1 MAKRKSK
8 EKRNWSEYNEE
19 LVVRGEFYLDLGFVN
34 NWNDELFEMNRGK
47 KGGQYRFPD
56 SFISWRSCLEAMDRL
71 SWSLDEGIARSLA
84 KMGFIPEYNDY
95 TTIWHRVHDM
105 VPEITLPTEK
115 DLEVATDG
123 SGLKTNNAGEYRV
136 FKYGE
141 KTKKKHLVVVITAD
155 IKQKK
160 LLKVEAQIEGEGE
173 SEPKIAEKHL
183 EELKKDGVT
192 VKKFYGDGAFD
203 TNALFEYLE
212 ESKIES
218 AIKIRKNASTCCR
231 GSKRRREEIREYL
244 RLGYNKWSNKKR
256 YGMRW
261 VATEGIFSAVKRKFG
276 EKTVSRSKNGLIA
289 EAIQRFWNY
298 DLLRAYGMK
307 KVREMQQN

>member
-1 MAKRKSK
+1 MNKNKR
-8 EKRNWSEYNEE
+8 
-19 LVVRGEFYLDLGFVN
+19 
-34 NWNDELFEMNRGK
+34 
-47 KGGQYRFPD
+47 GGQYKFPD
-56 SFISWRSCLEAMDRL
+56 SFISWETVWKQWIDYRGL
-71 SWSLDEGIARSLA
+71 EGIARSLA
-84 KMGFIPEYNDY
+84 KMGFIPVYNDY
-95 TTIWHRVHDM
+95 TTIWHRVHDI
-105 VPEITLPTEK
+105 VPEIKLPTEK

-141 KTKKKHLVVVITAD
+141 KTKKKHLVVVITAE

-160 LLKVEAQIEGEGE
+160 LLKVEAHIEGEGE

-183 EELKKDGVT
+183 KELKKDGVD
-192 VKKFYGDGAFD
+192 VRKFYGDGAFSGD

-212 ESKIES
+212 ESRIES

-231 GSKRRREEIREYL
+231 GSKRRREEVREYL
-244 RLGYNKWSNKKR
+244 RLGYDKWSDKKR

-261 VATEGIFSAVKRKFG
+261 VATEGVFSAIKRKFG

-289 EAIQRFWNY
+289 EAIQRFWSY

-307 KVREMQQN
+307 KVREMV

>member
-1 MAKRKSK
+1 
-8 EKRNWSEYNEE
+8 
-19 LVVRGEFYLDLGFVN
+19 
-34 NWNDELFEMNRGK
+34 
-47 KGGQYRFPD
+47 
-56 SFISWRSCLEAMDRL
+56 
-71 SWSLDEGIARSLA
+71 
-84 KMGFIPEYNDY
+84 
-95 TTIWHRVHDM
+95 M
-105 VPEITLPTEK
+105 VPEIKLPTDK

-160 LLKVEAQIEGEGE
+160 LLKVEAHIEGEGE

-183 EELKKDGVT
+183 KELKKDGVN

-231 GSKRRREEIREYL
+231 GSKRRREEVREYL
-244 RLGYNKWSNKKR
+244 RLGYDKWSDKKR

-261 VATEGIFSAVKRKFG
+261 VVLKRSLACQK
-276 EKTVSRSKNGLIA
+276 RS
-289 EAIQRFWNY
+289 F
-298 DLLRAYGMK
+298 
-307 KVREMQQN
+307 